1 MKAKNAMILFSTLFA
16 LLGILLICVPQIT
29 FLTLCYVCCG
39 VLAAFGIFMIVRY
52 FLKESF
58 RSLNQYGFSVGVLFV
73 LISMCA
79 LVKAEIV
86 SSYFILCLGV
96 LILVSAV
103 FLLQDCLDLIVM
115 KDVLWPLWMI
125 LAVLFAL
132 AGILV
137 LLNPFPST
145 DTLHQFCYY
154 ALAAD
159 GIVCLLGTLYLH
171 VRIKAFEKKEAKG
184 KEAPQEDNWNAKD
197 LAEQSVVEDVVPSE
211 DVNEENE

>member
-86 SSYFILCLGV
+86 SSYFIPCLGV

-115 KDVLWPLWMI
+115 KDVLWLLWLI
-125 LAVLFAL
+125 LAVLFAVV
-132 AGILV
+132 GILV
-137 LLNPFPST
+137 LFYPFSST
-145 DTLHQFCYY
+145 DVQHQFCYY

-171 VRIKAFEKKEAKG
+171 FRIKAFEKKEAKQ
-184 KEAPQEDNWNAKD
+184 KEAPQEDNWDAKD
-197 LAEQSVVEDVVPSE
+197 IAEQSAVEEVVPSE